1 MIGVAAIT
9 LPCRDIDNIDAILGA
24 LPACACAVWI
34 QGEKLAPIN
43 TAVEIA
49 GARKR
54 FISFCLSLS

>member
-24 LPACACAVWI
+24 LPALRMCRVD

-49 GARKR
+49 EARKR